1 LVRALRALDRAYSPG
16 HHGLWSARRRASL
29 VDEAVTALAADLPPR
44 VAVVAL
50 GGYGRGTLAPA
61 SDVDL
66 MVLHAERRPH
76 RVREAAER
84 LFYPLWDAGIS
95 LGHAVRT
102 VDECLAGARERLDTA
117 CSLLD
122 ARLLWGDGSLVED
135 LRAKIHRL
143 VSRDTTAFLGR
154 LTADAAAR
162 HERHPACTTN
172 LEPDLKGGAG
182 GLRDLQS
189 IDWGGRLFAQDRGG
203 LVGAGLLREREAA
216 ALDGAEEFLFR
227 IRSALHLETGRAGDR
242 LPRELQ
248 PSLAAAFGF
257 DATEGLDA
265 PDALMRHLF
274 EHARVVDHVR
284 EAFFDRALAEGPSGP
299 EAAIPRTPD
308 EVMRAFAEGARR
320 GGGLPAAR
328 LDAIEDADLGD
339 APYAW
344 TGQTREAFL
353 ELLATGSRGASA
365 LEAMDRLGLLA
376 RFLPAWETVR
386 CRPQRDPYHRFTV
399 DVHLLRTAATA
410 AGLLQ
415 DPGDDPLAAQAVRAV
430 RDRQA
435 LLLGAFLHDIGKTGR
450 GRHVEEGTRI
460 AAEALDHM
468 GVTEATREDAVFLV
482 AEHLLLSDTAVR
494 RDLSDENLVVDVA
507 ARVRDVERLAMLYLL
522 TAADARA
529 TGVHAWTPWRQAL
542 IRELVAKVEHVLERG
557 EMGADRADTLED
569 RLASVRGL
577 LRQEDPRL
585 VEAYLERLP
594 RAYLLAVPPETAV
607 RHFDLVTPTL
617 ASAEA
622 RTDAGP
628 GDRPGTYEVTVVAR
642 DRPGLLAK
650 VAGTLALAGL
660 NILSARA
667 FTTEDGVAIDLF
679 TVEPA
684 FQGDVDEERWR
695 RMRTTLRKSLEGRIS
710 LEYRVREKRRHYPGP
725 RTDIPVEV
733 TVDNDAS
740 DFATVVEVSAPDRIG
755 LLFDLA
761 RTFHELELDVHLA
774 KVATYGARVVDAF
787 YVRDLYGG
795 KVEDREHVAEIERAV
810 VARLSD
816 HPG

>member
-1 LVRALRALDRAYSPG
+1 
-16 HHGLWSARRRASL
+16 
-29 VDEAVTALAADLPPR
+29 
-44 VAVVAL
+44 
-50 GGYGRGTLAPA
+50 
-61 SDVDL
+61 
-66 MVLHAERRPH
+66 MVLHAERRPQ
-76 RVREAAER
+76 RVRQAAER
-84 LFYPLWDAGIS
+84 LFYPLWDARIS

-122 ARLLWGDGSLVED
+122 VRLLWGEASLVED
-135 LRAKIHRL
+135 LRGRIHRL
-143 VSRDTTAFLGR
+143 VSRDTPAFLRR
-154 LTADAAAR
+154 LARDAADR

-182 GLRDLQS
+182 GIRDLQS
-189 IDWGGRLFAQDRGG
+189 IDWGGRLFAPDRRG
-203 LVGAGLLREREAA
+203 LAAAGLLRDREAV

-227 IRSALHLETGRAGDR
+227 LRSALHLETGRAGDR
-242 LPRELQ
+242 VPRELQ
-248 PSLAAAFGF
+248 PALASAFGF

-274 EHARVVDHVR
+274 EHARAVEHVR
-284 EAFFDRALAEGPSGP
+284 EAFFDRALAKERP
-299 EAAIPRTPD
+299 EPEPARPRSPE
-308 EVMRAFAEGARR
+308 EVVRAFAEGVHHGAR
-320 GGGLPAAR
+320 LPAAT
-328 LDAIEDADLGD
+328 LDAIEDADLGEP
-339 APYAW
+339 PYGW
-344 TGQTREAFL
+344 TDGTRDAFL
-353 ELLATGSRGASA
+353 EVLAAGIRGASA
-365 LEAMDRLGLLA
+365 LEAMDRLGLLS
-376 RFLPAWETVR
+376 RFLPEWEAVR

-399 DVHLLRTAATA
+399 DVHLLRTASTA
-410 AGLLQ
+410 AGLLE
-415 DPGDDPLAAQAVRAV
+415 DPGDDPMATQAVGAV

-435 LLLGAFLHDIGKTGR
+435 LLLGAFLHDIGKTGH
-450 GRHVEEGTRI
+450 GRHVEGGTRI
-460 AAEALDHM
+460 AARALDRM
-468 GVTEATREDAVFLV
+468 AVGVDTREAALFLV
-482 AEHLLLSDTAVR
+482 SEHLLLSDTAVR

-522 TAADARA
+522 TTADARA
-529 TGVHAWTPWRQAL
+529 TGIHAWTPWRQAL

-557 EMGADRADTLED
+557 EMGADRAEALEE
-569 RLASVRGL
+569 RLASIRAL
-577 LRQEDPRL
+577 LRQEEPGL
-585 VEAYLERLP
+585 VEAYLKRLP
-594 RAYLLAVPPETAV
+594 RAYLLTVSPETAV
-607 RHFDLVTPTL
+607 RHFDLVTPPL

-622 RTDAGP
+622 RTDANP

-650 VAGTLALAGL
+650 VAGSLALAGL
-660 NILSARA
+660 NILAARA

-684 FQGDVDEERWR
+684 FRGEVDEERWR

-725 RTDIPVEV
+725 SVDIPVEV
-733 TVDNDAS
+733 TVDNEAS

-774 KVATYGARVVDAF
+774 KVGTYGARVVDAF

-795 KVEDREHVAEIERAV
+795 KVEDPEHVREIERAV

-816 HPG
+816 LPG